1 MIKKFLLA
9 IGFFLTLVA
18 VVTIVKFITTGDL
31 NFGKGTSVKIGNTT
45 IEVELADTQSARIKG
60 LSGRTSL
67 GNKEGMLFIFP
78 EKSVQKFWMKEMKF
92 PLDIIWIDGERIAGI
107 VYGVEPETGDQLTIY
122 SSPEPV
128 DKVLEVN
135 AGTALAKGIK
145 VGDVITLN
153 K

>member
-9 IGFFLTLVA
+9 IGFFLTLA
-18 VVTIVKFITTGDL
+18 VVITIVKFITTGDL

-45 IEVELADTQSARIKG
+45 IKVEWADTQSARIKG

-67 GNKEGMLFIFP
+67 GNNEGMLFIFP

-107 VYGVEPETGDQLTIY
+107 VYGAEPEADNQPTIY

-135 AGTALAKGIK
+135 AGTALAKGMK
-145 VGDVITLN
+145 VGDVIILN

>member
-9 IGFFLTLVA
+9 VSFFLTLII

-31 NFGKGTSVKIGNTT
+31 NFGKGSTVIIGNTE
-45 IEVELADTQSARIKG
+45 IKVELADTQSARIKG
-60 LSGRTSL
+60 LSGREAL
-67 GNKEGMLFIFP
+67 GNNEGMLFVFP

-92 PLDIIWIDGERIAGI
+92 PIDIIWIDGERIAGI
-107 VYGVEPETGDQLTIY
+107 VYGAEPETGDQLTIY

-135 AGTALAKGIK
+135 AGTASAKGIR
-145 VGDVITLN
+145 VGDVISLN